1 MIAFLLPGQG
11 SQAHAMGAEWLEHP
25 SWELVA
31 EASEASGRD
40 VAHLLLDADDDELR
54 ETRNA
59 QLATFVTSMI
69 AYDAMTRVGLAPSGY
84 AGHSLGE
91 YSALTA
97 AGALDFGDAAK
108 LVAERGE
115 AMQVAADEHEGTMA
129 AVLGLDD
136 DVVTAVCEA
145 SGEEVW
151 VANHNAPGQV
161 VIAGRPDAVET
172 AGAALKEAGAK
183 RVMPLVVGGAF
194 HTPHMEPAQDRLD
207 KALSLVEFRD
217 PDHPVYANVD
227 ASPHDTAYEWTDLL
241 ARQLCSP
248 VLWRQ
253 LVEQLVSDG
262 FDTIVEVGH
271 GAALSGM
278 VKRISRDVTILR
290 VNTPADVDTLL
301 EALGAP
307 AAADLHLPEGEMLY
321 ASERLVVSPCGGVF
335 EPVTEIG
342 DGATIDS
349 GELLGHV
356 SGTEVRSPF
365 AGQIQ
370 GFMAVPD
377 ERVIENQPIAWLRTV

>member
-1 MIAFLLPGQG
+1 MIAFVLPGQG
-11 SQAHAMGAEWLEHP
+11 SQAQGMGAEWREHP

-31 EASEASGRD
+31 EASEAAGRD
-40 VAHLLLDADDDELR
+40 ISHLLLDADDDELR

-59 QLATFVTSMI
+59 QLATFVTSMV
-69 AYDAMTRVGLAPSGY
+69 AYDAITRVGLVPTGY

-97 AGALDFGDAAK
+97 AGALDFTDAAH

-136 DVVTAVCEA
+136 DVVVAACADTD
-145 SGEEVW
+145 GEVW

-161 VIAGRPDAVET
+161 VIAGGPEGVEA
-172 AGAALKEAGAK
+172 AGATLKEAGAK
-183 RVMPLVVGGAF
+183 RIMPLVVGGAF
-194 HTPHMEPAQDRLD
+194 HTPYMEPAQDRLD

-227 ASPHDTAYEWTDLL
+227 AAPHSTAYEWTDLL
-241 ARQLCSP
+241 GRQLCGP

-253 LVEQLVSDG
+253 LVEQLAADG

-271 GAALSGM
+271 GAALTGM
-278 VKRISRDVTILR
+278 VKRINRDLTLLK
-290 VNTPADVDTLL
+290 VNKPADVDTLL

-307 AAADLHLPEGEMLY
+307 AAEELHLPEGEMLY
-321 ASERLVVSPCGGVF
+321 ANERLVVSPAGGVF
-335 EPVTEIG
+335 EPLDEIG
-342 DGATIDS
+342 DGTTIAS

-365 AGQIQ
+365 AGQIM
-370 GFMAVPD
+370 GFMAVRD

>member
-1 MIAFLLPGQG
+1 MIAFVLPGQG
-11 SQAHAMGAEWLEHP
+11 SQAQGMGAEWRDHP
-25 SWELVA
+25 SWELVG
-31 EASEASGRD
+31 EASEAAGRD
-40 VAHLLLDADDDELR
+40 LAHLILEADGEELR

-59 QLATFVTSMI
+59 QLATFVTSMV
-69 AYDAMTRVGLAPSGY
+69 AYDAITRVGLAPSGY

-97 AGALDFGDAAK
+97 AGALDFSDAAR

-129 AVLGLDD
+129 AILGLDD
-136 DVVTAVCEA
+136 DLVTEA
-145 SGEEVW
+145 CANTAGEVW

-161 VIAGRPDAVET
+161 VIAGQPDAVET
-172 AGAALKEAGAK
+172 AGAALKAAGAK

-227 ASPHDTAYEWTDLL
+227 AAPHDTAYEWAELL
-241 ARQLCSP
+241 GRQLCSP

-253 LVEQLVSDG
+253 LVEQLSADG
-262 FDTIVEVGH
+262 FDTVVEVGS

-278 VKRISRDVTILR
+278 VKRIDRELQILR
-290 VNTPADVDTLL
+290 VNKPADVDTLL

-307 AAADLHLPEGEMLY
+307 AAEELELPEGEMLY
-321 ASERLVVSPCGGVF
+321 ANERLVVSPCAGVF
-335 EPVTEIG
+335 EPVEDLS
-342 DGATIDS
+342 DGVTITN
-349 GELLGHV
+349 GQLLGFV
-356 SGTEVRSPF
+356 SGSEVRSPF
-365 AGQIQ
+365 GGQIM